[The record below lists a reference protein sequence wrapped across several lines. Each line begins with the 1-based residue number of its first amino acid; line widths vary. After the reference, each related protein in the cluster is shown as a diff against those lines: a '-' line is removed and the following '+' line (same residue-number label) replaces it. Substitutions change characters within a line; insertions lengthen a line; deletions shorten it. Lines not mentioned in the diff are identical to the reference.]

1 MTDEEILSS
10 INGGGRVAE
19 AAVKALYA
27 RYGQHMLRY
36 FVYQGVSGEEAKDV
50 LQETVIKIIRNAHSF
65 EGRGAAR
72 AWIWQI
78 ARNCLA
84 DAFGKRSRRMEEVP
98 EDEEAWRETIETIA
112 APPGRSDLEVQDCVN
127 RGLEKFAEKA
137 PDRALALML
146 FVEGMSMEEIGLR
159 IGRTTAATKEFL
171 CQCRK
176 KVREYMVH
184 CTELLE
190 AP

>member
-10 INGGGRVAE
+10 ISRGGRVAE

-65 EGRGAAR
+65 EHRGAAR

-78 ARNCLA
+78 ARNCLT
-84 DAFGKRSRRMEEVP
+84 DAFNKRSRQMEEVQQ
-98 EDEEAWRETIETIA
+98 DDEAWRGTIENTPS
-112 APPGRSDLEVQDCVN
+112 PPGRSDLEVQDCVN
-127 RGLEKFAEKA
+127 RSLEVFAVKA
-137 PDRALALML
+137 PERALALVL
-146 FVEGMSMEEIGLR
+146 FVEGMSMEEIGHR

-190 AP
+190 AS